1 MLLFLLKSSFRVQC
15 NMVMKVS
22 GLTEKWS
29 LNSIFGYTD
38 TVTVKLDFD
47 DMPFKQV
54 RYWALRTMRWFKLEG
69 FLILKSSIDCY
80 HVLFNRKVSWE
91 ENVEIMAWV
100 CLITKHQK
108 LTGWFILQCIKKG
121 STLRISPKRN
131 KLSPRVVCRY
141 GKQDKEINN
150 FFAYR
155 KLIKRI
161 TSKLLANL

>member
-1 MLLFLLKSSFRVQC
+1 
-15 NMVMKVS
+15 MVMKVS

-38 TVTVKLDFD
+38 TETVKLDFD
-47 DMPFKQV
+47 NMPFKQV
-54 RYWALRTMRWFKLEG
+54 KYWASRTMRWFKQEG
-69 FLILKSSIDCY
+69 FLILKSSLDCY

-100 CLITKHQK
+100 CLLTKHQK

-121 STLRISPKRN
+121 STLRISPKKH

-141 GKQDKEINN
+141 GKQDKEIKN

-155 KLIKRI
+155 NLIKRT
-161 TSKLLANL
+161 TSKLLASL